1 MKLVRSISFAL
12 LLALLATQSS
22 LAQSTGSDPGAQS
35 PPPPQNP
42 QPAPQS
48 PLQEQP
54 TGIAAEQQGQANQQR
69 SGQLSQFETSGTGQD
84 QALGEIRLM
93 GRYTEVGGDQTRSFR
108 DPGFNDLAEF
118 NYFMDRRFGVTRR
131 IQGLTQLRATNDYSI
146 DPEHNS
152 LQKAFVRVYGPKD
165 EYVFGDTL
173 VNYSRL
179 VFNQN
184 IKGASGSW
192 LLGDKW
198 KFGIVGGIFID
209 RWGSLYKDIPGRP
222 YTAVVSGTRLQ
233 YSFTRDIVAGL
244 NASTS
249 YDITSSL
256 PAADPGT
263 APSPAKNAVGS
274 ATLTIQK
281 RNFRFD
287 SEFAYAGTDF
297 DRRDASGLCPVD
309 ENGVIVYQPCNTSLP
324 QVNLGYQTDWGGRAE
339 AQYRYGRLT
348 LRGSFVRFQPNFA
361 SINARQVADL
371 QDALARV
378 SFEAASFLTVDGT
391 FRRSNNDL
399 RQQLPFET
407 IQRQPEGR
415 LIFHDLSFMKR
426 GVFEMGYRQRFVN
439 ASDDSVDRYVRMP
452 YAEFSFPI
460 STTFLTVGYERRQA
474 VDMINQ
480 SQTSN
485 TNRYYAGLRGV
496 YDFGGWHINPSFR
509 YELERQSQ
517 RPELD
522 DPAALDPLRLD
533 YDSNRLGTASLL
545 VEAPKWFIV
554 ELAFRDS
561 SATIYGPTGY
571 SRPAYRAQVTY
582 KIAND
587 ENLLLIA
594 TFERNNN
601 FYYTSPNFDERV
613 SGLSF
618 VWKFGKRGR

>member
-12 LLALLATQSS
+12 LLAMLATQSS
-22 LAQSTGSDPGAQS
+22 FAQSTSDQPQS

-42 QPAPQS
+42 QQPPQS
-48 PLQEQP
+48 PLQDQP
-54 TGIAAEQQGQANQQR
+54 TGIAAEQKAQIDSQR
-69 SGQLSQFETSGTGQD
+69 SGQLSQFETTGVGQD
-84 QALGEIRLM
+84 QSLGEIRLM
-93 GRYTEVGGDQTRSFR
+93 GRYTEVNGDQTRSFR

-118 NYFMDRRFGVTRR
+118 NYFIDRRLGVTRR
-131 IQGLTQLRATNDYSI
+131 VQGLTQLRATNDNSI
-146 DPEHNS
+146 DPERTS
-152 LQKAFVRVYGPKD
+152 FQKAFVRIYGPKD
-165 EYVFGDTL
+165 EYIFGDAL
-173 VNYSRL
+173 INYSRL

-192 LLGDKW
+192 MLGEKW
-198 KFGIVGGIFID
+198 KFGVVGGIFID
-209 RWGSLYKDIPGRP
+209 RWGSLYKDIPGKP
-222 YTAVVSGTRLQ
+222 YTSVVSGTRLQ

-256 PAADPGT
+256 PAAPPGT
-263 APSPAKNAVGS
+263 APTPAKNAIGS

-297 DRRDASGLCPVD
+297 DRRDATGICPVD
-309 ENGVIVYQPCNTSLP
+309 QNGITVDQPCDSRLP
-324 QVNLGYQTDWGGRAE
+324 QVNLGYQNDWGGRAE

-371 QDALARV
+371 QDALARISV
-378 SFEAASFLTVDGT
+378 DAANWLTVDGT

-399 RQQLPFET
+399 REQLPFET

-439 ASDDSVDRYVRMP
+439 ASDDSIDRYVRMP

-474 VDMINQ
+474 VDIINQ

-485 TNRYYAGLRGV
+485 TNRYYVGLRGV
-496 YDFGGWHINPSFR
+496 YDFGGWHIDPSFR

-517 RPELD
+517 RPRSRYAIGD
-522 DPAALDPLRLD
+522 RSVTSRLRLQPP
-533 YDSNRLGTASLL
+533 GH
-545 VEAPKWFIV
+545 
-554 ELAFRDS
+554 RDAARGS
-561 SATIYGPTGY
+561 
-571 SRPAYRAQVTY
+571 AQVVH
-582 KIAND
+582 
-587 ENLLLIA
+587 
-594 TFERNNN
+594 RG
-601 FYYTSPNFDERV
+601 
-613 SGLSF
+613 SGLPRF
-618 VWKFGKRGR
+618 VRHHLRTYRL

>member
-1 MKLVRSISFAL
+1 MKLVRYLS
-12 LLALLATQSS
+12 LALMSAVLATQPSF
-22 LAQSTGSDPGAQS
+22 AQSTGSSDQTS

-42 QPAPQS
+42 QQAPQS

-54 TGIAAEQQGQANQQR
+54 TGIAAEQQAQTQAQR
-69 SGQLSQFETSGTGQD
+69 TGQLSQFENSGIGQD
-84 QALGEIRLM
+84 QSLGELRLM

-131 IQGLTQLRATNDYSI
+131 MQSLVMLRATNDYSI
-146 DPEHNS
+146 DPEHDS
-152 LQKAFVRVYGPKD
+152 LQKAYVRIYGPKD
-165 EYVFGDTL
+165 EYVFGDAL

-192 LLGDKW
+192 MLGDKW
-198 KFGIVGGIFID
+198 KFGMVGGIFID
-209 RWGSLYKDIPGRP
+209 RWGSLYKDIPGQP
-222 YTAVVSGTRLQ
+222 YMAVVSGTRLQ

-249 YDITSSL
+249 YDITSTL
-256 PAADPGT
+256 PAAPPGT
-263 APSPAKNAVGS
+263 APLPAKNAIGS
-274 ATLTIQK
+274 ATLTITK
-281 RNFRFD
+281 RNFRLD

-297 DRRDASGLCPVD
+297 DRRDATGLCPVD
-309 ENGVIVYQPCNTSLP
+309 QNGITVNQPCDSRLP

-339 AQYRYGRLT
+339 AQYRWKRLMF
-348 LRGSFVRFQPNFA
+348 RGSYVRFQPNFA

-378 SFEAASFLTVDGT
+378 SLEATGWLTVDGT

-399 RQQLPFET
+399 RNQLPFET

-415 LIFHDLSFMKR
+415 LIFHDLSFFR
-426 GVFEMGYRQRFVN
+426 RAVLEMGYRERFVN
-439 ASDDSVDRYVRMP
+439 STDNSVDRYVRMP
-452 YAEFSFPI
+452 YAEINVPI
-460 STTFLTVGYERRQA
+460 SSTFLTFGYERRQA
-474 VDMINQ
+474 VDLVMQ

-496 YDFGGWHINPSFR
+496 YDWRGWHINPSLRF
-509 YELERQSQ
+509 ELERQSQ

-522 DPAALDPLRLD
+522 DPAAFDPLRLD
-533 YDSNRLGTASLL
+533 YNSNRLGTVSLL
-545 VEAPKWFIV
+545 VEPPKWFIV

-561 SATIYGPTGY
+561 SATIYGPSGY

-582 KIAND
+582 KINND

-601 FYYTSPNFDERV
+601 FYYTTPNFDERV
-613 SGLSF
+613 SGLTF
-618 VWKFGKRGR
+618 VWKFGKTGR

>member
-1 MKLVRSISFAL
+1 MLS
-12 LLALLATQSS
+12 TQPS
-22 LAQSTGSDPGAQS
+22 LAQSTGSSDQSQS

-42 QPAPQS
+42 QQQPQS

-54 TGIAAEQQGQANQQR
+54 TGIAAEQQAQTNQQR
-69 SGQLSQFETSGTGQD
+69 SGQLSQFENSGVGQD
-84 QALGEIRLM
+84 QSLGEIRLM
-93 GRYTEVGGDQTRSFR
+93 GRYTEVNGDQTRSFR
-108 DPGFNDLAEF
+108 DPGLNDLAEF
-118 NYFMDRRFGVTRR
+118 NYFMDRRFGVTHRV
-131 IQGLTQLRATNDYSI
+131 QSLTMFRATNDYSI
-146 DPEHNS
+146 DPEHDS
-152 LQKAFVRVYGPKD
+152 MQKAFVRIYGPKD
-165 EYVFGDTL
+165 EYIFGDAL

-184 IKGASGSW
+184 VKGLSASW
-192 LLGDKW
+192 ILGNKW
-198 KFGIVGGIFID
+198 KLSIVGGIFID

-222 YTAVVSGTRLQ
+222 YTSAVTGARLQ

-244 NASTS
+244 NFATS
-249 YDITSSL
+249 DDITSSL
-256 PAADPGT
+256 PLADPGT
-263 APSPAKNAVGS
+263 APLPAKNAIGS
-274 ATLTIQK
+274 ATLIVQK

-297 DRRDASGLCPVD
+297 DRRDSSGLCPVD
-309 ENGVIVYQPCNTSLP
+309 QNGVTVTRPCDSRLP
-324 QVNLGYQTDWGGRAE
+324 QINLGYQTDWGGRAE
-339 AQYRYGRLT
+339 AQYRHGRLT

-371 QDALARV
+371 QDALARISV
-378 SFEAASFLTVDGT
+378 DATNWLTVDGT

-399 RQQLPFET
+399 RNQLTFET
-407 IQRQPEGR
+407 IQKQPEGR
-415 LIFHDLSFMKR
+415 LIFHDLSFLKR
-426 GVFEMGYRQRFVN
+426 GSFEMGYRQLFVD
-439 ASDDSVDRYVRMP
+439 ATDHSVDRYVRMP
-452 YAEFSFPI
+452 YGEFSFPI
-460 STTFLTVGYERRQA
+460 STTFLTIGYERRQA
-474 VDMINQ
+474 VDLIDQ

-496 YDFGGWHINPSFR
+496 YDVGGWHINPSFR

-517 RPELD
+517 RPDLVLAVPD
-522 DPAALDPLRLD
+522 DRLD
-533 YDSNRLGTASLL
+533 YGSNRLGTASLL
-545 VEAPKWFIV
+545 VEAPKWFLV

-582 KIAND
+582 KIGND

-601 FYYTSPNFDERV
+601 FYFTSPNFDERV
-613 SGLSF
+613 SGLAF